1 VAHRRHSKE
10 VNIVYLLEDELAHL
24 RQRELAA
31 RSQRAEGRH
40 RHALRLAEA
49 GELGSRKERRARLRA
64 RWSR

>member
-1 VAHRRHSKE
+1 M
-10 VNIVYLLEDELAHL
+10 YLLEDELAHL